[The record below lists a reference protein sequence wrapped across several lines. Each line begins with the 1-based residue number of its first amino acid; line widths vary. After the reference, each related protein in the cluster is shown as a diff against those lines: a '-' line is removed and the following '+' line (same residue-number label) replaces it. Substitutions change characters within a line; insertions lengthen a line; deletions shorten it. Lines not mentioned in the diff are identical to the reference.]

1 MARGIRSGTLGR
13 FAAGVAALVALATAL
28 GGLPYVLVV
37 VAGSPVPS
45 DLPSLS
51 EMWTTLSSPDRGT
64 LFLGALKVTA
74 WLAWATF
81 AISVAVEIPAQIRG
95 RRTVRLPGLGLQQRL
110 ASVLVAAILGVL
122 LTPTAAPASVTG
134 TPPPAVAVSAPV
146 VTETP
151 VPTTDVGA
159 TTSTTDGTLARFGSA
174 RAHLLH
180 QVVLGDSLLSVAEQY
195 GVAWEDLAQANYG
208 VLQPDGRSLT
218 PNQHRIYPGWTLRVP
233 SGSGSVP
240 SAEVAAGTYTV
251 AKHDWLG
258 RIAER
263 Y

>member
-1 MARGIRSGTLGR
+1 
-13 FAAGVAALVALATAL
+13 
-28 GGLPYVLVV
+28 
-37 VAGSPVPS
+37 
-45 DLPSLS
+45 
-51 EMWTTLSSPDRGT
+51 
-64 LFLGALKVTA
+64 
-74 WLAWATF
+74 
-81 AISVAVEIPAQIRG
+81 
-95 RRTVRLPGLGLQQRL
+95 
-110 ASVLVAAILGVL
+110 
-122 LTPTAAPASVTG
+122 
-134 TPPPAVAVSAPV
+134 
-146 VTETP
+146 
-151 VPTTDVGA
+151 
-159 TTSTTDGTLARFGSA
+159 
-174 RAHLLH
+174 HLLH

-263 Y
+263 YLGDFNRYPEIAKLNPELVTDPDHIEPTW